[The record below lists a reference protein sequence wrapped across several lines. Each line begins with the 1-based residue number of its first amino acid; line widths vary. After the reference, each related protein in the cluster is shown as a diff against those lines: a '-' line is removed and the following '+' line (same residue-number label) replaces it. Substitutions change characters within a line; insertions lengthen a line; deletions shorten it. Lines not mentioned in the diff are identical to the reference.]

1 LSSRSRRSPSRRAVF
16 ICCSLYNT
24 ILESQHYLARCRKL
38 YRQAVEGD
46 PEATDVSALDHIL
59 GGQQTMTTD
68 KGLFLEETWR
78 APPGEASSARR
89 AGLMGKPRSRAN
101 EQR

>member
-1 LSSRSRRSPSRRAVF
+1 
-16 ICCSLYNT
+16 
-24 ILESQHYLARCRKL
+24 
-38 YRQAVEGD
+38 
-46 PEATDVSALDHIL
+46 VSALDHIL

-89 AGLMGKPRSRAN
+89 AGLMGKARSRAK
-101 EQR
+101 EQRRYLEVSMLESSVSSGNFAMARSCWSTTL